1 MGGRLKAEA
10 EKVELCQVWE
20 EGRVESESIGGGDQ
34 SFLGREEKKS
44 RHLAK
49 VNDWVMFLERRERNN
64 YVINGSWAGLDSSWQ
79 TK

>member
-1 MGGRLKAEA
+1 MGGRLQAEA

-49 VNDWVMFLERRERNN
+49 VAT
-64 YVINGSWAGLDSSWQ
+64 GSASG
-79 TK
+79 